1 MRIVAIMN
9 ATKIKAPA
17 VVGLD
22 KTIER
27 ANLPL
32 GRLERP
38 DRRRDSTNN
47 TADTKVHVCELQFGK
62 SFGSGTRHYS
72 MSARRTAPMVVVSG

>member
-47 TADTKVHVCELQFGK
+47 TADTKVHVCELQ
-62 SFGSGTRHYS
+62 HYS